1 MLYSELALILA
12 LIVSIAFAEVARTL
26 RAWNS
31 TKMLLVLPSVA
42 RDASPCP
49 SWCLSESI
57 IEALSCRGRKEGRQG
72 RVRQG
77 KQQSNS
83 REKTATEITT
93 QGNRQGVEAPLE
105 WEQREQREQLVEQQ
119 LQLPEM
125 RYKSQD
131 INSGTRA
138 SSSFVVGRSEISQA
152 KYALGVQS
160 GELQMLL

>member
-1 MLYSELALILA
+1 MLALILA

-42 RDASPCP
+42 RDAPPCP

-57 IEALSCRGRKEGRQG
+57 IEALSCRGRKEGSKRAW
-72 RVRQG
+72 QG

-138 SSSFVVGRSEISQA
+138 SSSSFVVGRSEISQA